1 MRHLSSRVASQ
12 ASRCLIRSRAPRAV
26 ARHATAAI
34 AMSGNVSE
42 SSGPYAACVQ
52 PGGSK
57 ALDRAAAAGGRRWA
71 EMVGSGGADH
81 CVCSTAHRT
90 AQPQPSTCLLLL
102 QALPGPAEVN
112 VFIEQLNKS
121 YEKAHVDYERNF
133 WSTKMGLADA
143 SSEQLAATK
152 TA

>member
-1 MRHLSSRVASQ
+1 MQLVCNQGAQRL
-12 ASRCLIRSRAPRAV
+12 LIAQLQQEADDGPRWW
-26 ARHATAAI
+26 
-34 AMSGNVSE
+34 
-42 SSGPYAACVQ
+42 
-52 PGGSK
+52 
-57 ALDRAAAAGGRRWA
+57 AAAGQII
-71 EMVGSGGADH
+71 V
-81 CVCSTAHRT
+81 CVPPPTAPPNRY
-90 AQPQPSTCLLLL
+90 PSTCLLL

-112 VFIEQLNKS
+112 AFIEQLNKS